1 MRQNNPDQL
10 ALFAP
15 AELHQEPDL
24 RGIRTAMHMLK
35 WQRTDP
41 TSHLYGYPISEWYQH
56 VLRENIHQAGG
67 LMGRW

>member
-1 MRQNNPDQL
+1 MKQINPTQLGLFSQDELRQK
-10 ALFAP
+10 
-15 AELHQEPDL
+15 PDL
-24 RGIRTAMHMLK
+24 SGIRTAMHMLK

-41 TSHLYGYPISEWYQH
+41 SSHLYGYPISEWYQH